1 MLDSSLVGRVQTV
14 LGPIDAKDLGVTL
27 AHEHLLVDVSSFSGP
42 PTSEGDRDIYE
53 APLSLQNL
61 GYVKHYHIPNR
72 DNGRLDDV
80 ETAIEEAR
88 LYAESG
94 GGAIVDATSL
104 GIGRDPQGLA
114 RISRETGPNIVMGS
128 SYYVAAA
135 HPGDMDDRSEDQIA
149 AEIVRDVTEGVDGTA
164 IKAGIIGEVGCS
176 WPMTDNERKVLRA
189 SARAQRITGA
199 PLLVHPGRD
208 QTAPLEIIDV
218 VREAGGDLG
227 HTTISHIERTIF
239 DRKLVRRAAE
249 SGCFLA
255 WDQFGREV
263 SYYSPEPRTDMPNDA
278 TKVDY
283 VAWTVAE
290 GFGDKVL
297 VAHDI
302 CYKMRLLRYGGH
314 GYLYILRH
322 IVPRMRD
329 RGISQEAI
337 DRILVDN
344 PARAFAFNTPRPE

>member
-1 MLDSSLVGRVQTV
+1 MKYIT
-14 LGPIDAKDLGVTL
+14 
-27 AHEHLLVDVSSFSGP
+27 
-42 PTSEGDRDIYE
+42 
-53 APLSLQNL
+53 
-61 GYVKHYHIPNR
+61 
-72 DNGRLDDV
+72 NGHPAGNDV
-80 ETAIEEAR
+80 E
-88 LYAESG
+88 LPVY
-94 GGAIVDATSL
+94 
-104 GIGRDPQGLA
+104 
-114 RISRETGPNIVMGS
+114 RISPAEYQGP
-128 SYYVAAA
+128 
-135 HPGDMDDRSEDQIA
+135 
-149 AEIVRDVTEGVDGTA
+149 AEP
-164 IKAGIIGEVGCS
+164 IKRLLAGIIGEVGCS

-278 TKVDY
+278 TKMDY